1 MSWFILEVIR
11 ESNEKIRIFRKL
23 SKKIGKKRA
32 YKLMYGGKTDERN
45 ANRPI

>member
-32 YKLMYGGKTDERN
+32 YKLMYGGNDGTK
-45 ANRPI
+45 NRPI